1 MTQLSRSNGSPV
13 AGRHRSRS
21 RLAAILGVAALVAA
35 CQAGSAGPTWT
46 FAPAGSSGAAA
57 TDSSVSPSDTPAPS
71 ATQSPLA
78 TATPTSEAS
87 GSPTVSAAP
96 SASAVVAVDPR
107 DGGFD
112 VVFGE
117 FAITLEA
124 DAIRPGRVTFVVHN
138 AGKLVHGLEMKIDR
152 SGSGSGSGGDRQKIE
167 TRTFRSG
174 ETLRVEA
181 DLPAG
186 VYKIECFVADHS
198 DRGMETELVVRADA
212 PLTTTPPA
220 TATAESVR
228 IVQFAFVAAALDVPV
243 GTTVTWTNEDPAP
256 HTVTADD
263 GSFDSKQLDPGRAF
277 SIKMDTPGT
286 YAYLCEIHP
295 TMVGTVVVR

>member
-1 MTQLSRSNGSPV
+1 MVHRMILI
-13 AGRHRSRS
+13 GRFRSRS

-35 CQAGSAGPTWT
+35 CQGGSAGPTWT
-46 FAPAGSSGAAA
+46 FGPAGSSGVAVTGPSA
-57 TDSSVSPSDTPAPS
+57 SPSDAPV
-71 ATQSPLA
+71 A
-78 TATPTSEAS
+78 SE
-87 GSPTVSAAP
+87 SPTASASP
-96 SASAVVAVDPR
+96 SASAAVVAVDPR

-124 DAIRPGRVTFVVHN
+124 DAIRPGPVTFVVHN
-138 AGKLVHGLEMKIDR
+138 AGKLMHGMEMKIDR
-152 SGSGSGSGGDRQKIE
+152 SGSGSGSGGDREKIE

-181 DLPAG
+181 DLPVG

-198 DRGMETELVVRADA
+198 DRGMEIELEVRADA
-212 PLTTTPPA
+212 PLTTATPVGA
-220 TATAESVR
+220 TADSVR

-263 GSFDSKQLDPGRAF
+263 GSFDSKQLDPGRSF
-277 SIKMDTPGT
+277 SVAMDAPGT
-286 YAYLCEIHP
+286 YSYLCEIHP